1 MLLTMLKSKIHGA
14 IVTECDLRYEGSI
27 AIDEDW
33 MDDVGI
39 LPNEQ
44 VDVVNLNT
52 GGRWTTYA
60 IPARRGSG
68 WIGVNGAG
76 ARLAVEE
83 DEVIIMAYCQTSQLK
98 ARWLKPKIITDEEM
112 YK

>member
-14 IVTECDLRYEGSI
+14 IVTECDLHYEGSI
-27 AIDEDW
+27 AIDQDW
-33 MDDVGI
+33 LDQVKI

-60 IPARRGSG
+60 IEGNVAE
-68 WIGVNGAG
+68 IGVNGAG
-76 ARLAVEE
+76 ARLAVEG
-83 DEVIIMAYCQTSQLK
+83 DELIIMAYSLMSPLK
-98 ARWLKPKIITDEEM
+98 AKWLTPKILIPKDL
-112 YK
+112 